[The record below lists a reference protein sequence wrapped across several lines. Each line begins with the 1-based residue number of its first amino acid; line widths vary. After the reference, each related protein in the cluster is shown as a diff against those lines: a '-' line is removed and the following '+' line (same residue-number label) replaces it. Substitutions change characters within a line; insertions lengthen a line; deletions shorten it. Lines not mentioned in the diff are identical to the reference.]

1 MRTPPF
7 YMQVSR
13 DGVVLHLSEHH
24 GDATPG
30 ATAFVQA
37 TGLAG
42 YHRELGG
49 TGYRYLRP
57 GLERIPRGSLG
68 LTVLD
73 PFGNRLRFDE
83 ALPPEPPAVDSREA
97 AR

>member
-49 TGYRYLRP
+49 KGYRYLRP
-57 GLERIPRGSLG
+57 GLERTPWGSLG

-83 ALPPEPPAVDSREA
+83 ALPAEPPAVDSREA